1 MATTNPSLNALL
13 VSISNLLK
21 LGGVALAS
29 KGLISPGIASDLEIW
44 SGVILVV
51 GPLVWDVWNAIQGLR
66 KGKAVGVQ
74 AGINLTA
81 SGQAVDSQG
90 APISRFAADATPPK
104 PVTLES
110 AAEIV
115 KTYGPA
121 PADIGKA

>member
-1 MATTNPSLNALL
+1 MATIDPKLNALL
-13 VSISNLLK
+13 TSVSNLIK
-21 LGGVALAS
+21 LGGAALAA
-29 KGLISPGIASDLEIW
+29 KGLISPGIASDIEIW
-44 SGVILVV
+44 SGLVLVV
-51 GPLVWDVWNAIQGLR
+51 GPLVWDVWNAVQGLR
-66 KGKAVGVQ
+66 KAKAVGVQ

-81 SGQAVDSQG
+81 SGQAVDSEG
-90 APISRFAADATPPK
+90 NAISRYAPDATPPK